1 MESVTVLVDKSWIS
15 KGIRYMQV
23 LGKGYARG
31 TQGYLDLLELDLEML
46 SKPLQDNHSPQA
58 AWQMSGR
65 NRTLIEVD
73 SMAAAPLSSLWDVDP
88 AAPRMSGAH
97 GRSRYTL
104 GLPSEGYIC
113 GPMHPLG
120 VP

>member
-1 MESVTVLVDKSWIS
+1 MWVFTLCAQGKGWLLNFILQAGHCRGMESATVLVDTLWIS

-23 LGKGYARG
+23 LGQGYARG
-31 TQGYLDLLELDLEML
+31 TQGYLDLLALDLEML

-73 SMAAAPLSSLWDVDP
+73 
-88 AAPRMSGAH
+88 
-97 GRSRYTL
+97 
-104 GLPSEGYIC
+104 
-113 GPMHPLG
+113 
-120 VP
+120 